1 MKKIMVLLLLLVLSG
16 CGFVFQNFD
25 QGEHKDLAYGMSKEE
40 VIRKIGEPQ
49 KISMMLIDNKKYEV
63 WEYPNNNR
71 SKIEKMNALGVIY
84 SKVFFLDGKVVQRDK
99 DRVYAQP
106 GYEFLE
112 TSNPRGGVKVNKSAE
127 ERNNLKSY

>member
-1 MKKIMVLLLLLVLSG
+1 MKNMIVFLLLMTLSG

-25 QGEHKDLAYGMSKEE
+25 QNEHKGLAYGMTKEE
-40 VIRKIGEPQ
+40 VIRKIGKPQ
-49 KISMMLIDNKKYEV
+49 KISTMVADNKEYEV

-71 SKIEKMNALGVIY
+71 SNIEKMNALGIIY

-106 GYEFLE
+106 SYEFLE
-112 TSNPRGGVKVNKSAE
+112 SVNPSNGVKNPKVTEQKD
-127 ERNNLKSY
+127 NLQ

>member
-1 MKKIMVLLLLLVLSG
+1 MKNIIVFFLLMVLSG

-25 QGEHKDLAYGMSKEE
+25 QGEHKNLTYGMSKEE

-49 KISMMLIDNKKYEV
+49 KISTMVIDNKEYEV

-71 SKIEKMNALGVIY
+71 SKIEKMNALGIIY
-84 SKVFFLDGKVVQRDK
+84 SEVLFLDGKLVQRDK

-106 GYEFLE
+106 SYEFLE
-112 TSNPRGGVKVNKSAE
+112 SVNPEGGVKTTKITE
-127 ERNNLKSY
+127 QKNNLK

>member
-1 MKKIMVLLLLLVLSG
+1 MRNIIVFFLLLVLSG

-25 QGEHKDLAYGMSKEE
+25 QGEHKQLTYGMSKEE
-40 VIRKIGEPQ
+40 VISKIGEPQ
-49 KISMMLIDNKKYEV
+49 KVSTMVIDNKEYEV

-71 SKIEKMNALGVIY
+71 AKIEKMNALGIIY

-106 GYEFLE
+106 SYEFLE
-112 TSNPRGGVKVNKSAE
+112 SVDSGGGVKNTKVTKQK
-127 ERNNLKSY
+127 NNLK

>member
-1 MKKIMVLLLLLVLSG
+1 MKYILVLFLLMVLPG

-25 QGEHKDLAYGMSKEE
+25 QGEHKDLTYRMSKEE

-49 KISMMLIDNKKYEV
+49 KISTMVIDNKEYEV

-71 SKIEKMNALGVIY
+71 SKIEEMNTLGIIY
-84 SKVFFLDGKVVQRDK
+84 SKVFFLDGKLVQRDK

-106 GYEFLE
+106 SYEFLE
-112 TSNPRGGVKVNKSAE
+112 SINPEGGVKTTKITE
-127 ERNNLKSY
+127 QKNNLK

>member
-1 MKKIMVLLLLLVLSG
+1 MKNVIVFLLLMVLSG

-25 QGEHKDLAYGMSKEE
+25 QGEHKNLTYGMSKEE
-40 VIRKIGEPQ
+40 VIHKIGEPQ
-49 KISMMLIDNKKYEV
+49 KISKMVIDNKEYEV

-71 SKIEKMNALGVIY
+71 SKIEKMNALGIIY

-106 GYEFLE
+106 SYEFLE
-112 TSNPRGGVKVNKSAE
+112 SVNSESGVKTTKITE
-127 ERNNLKSY
+127 QENNLK